1 MTERRYERLH
11 PAELREIVARE
22 PIAYVPLGTL
32 EFHGE
37 HLPTGVDSFEALAL
51 CLRAAK
57 RSGGVVL
64 PPVYVASGCLDLP
77 FTLSYDHALVHAWAT
92 STVAQLARWG
102 FRVVVLLTGHGP
114 LDLNHLLKRVC
125 AEVVAET
132 PGLAGYALC
141 WLELNAA
148 GLTGPER
155 GEPTTVDHA
164 ARIETSWMLE
174 LEPGL
179 VHLDRLSD
187 DVDAQQLGIYG
198 RNPRFTASAEFGR
211 SQLEAAAELLA
222 DRVRSLRAGK
232 PMDPLA
238 DLRRFVD
245 FGWPEPL
252 LLRGYSGSPASL
264 VLHNPGTSSRYLS
277 SLALEIDG
285 APVPPSSTVLT
296 NPSPGETGLAV
307 RAAELGAESG
317 FYIRRGQ
324 DATITLESLAAA
336 AGPHRVRAEIG
347 LAGVT
352 SVVLDENVQ
361 FL

>member
-1 MTERRYERLH
+1 MVDE
-11 PAELREIVARE
+11 E
-22 PIAYVPLGTL
+22 PVAYVPLGTL

-51 CLRAAK
+51 CLRAAE

-64 PPVYVASGCLDLP
+64 PPVYLASGCLDLP
-77 FTLSYDHALVHAWAT
+77 FTLTYDHALVHAWAA
-92 STVAQLARWG
+92 STVTQLAQQG
-102 FRVVVLLTGHGP
+102 FRVIVLLTGHGP

-125 AEVVAET
+125 AEVVAEM
-132 PGLAGYALC
+132 PDLSAYALC

-148 GLTGPER
+148 RLTGSES

-174 LEPGL
+174 LEPEL

-187 DVDAQQLGIYG
+187 DPDAQQVGIYG
-198 RNPRFTASAEFGR
+198 RNPRFTASAQFGR
-211 SQLEAAAELLA
+211 EQLEAAAELLG
-222 DRVRSLRAGK
+222 DRVGSLRAGT

-238 DLRRFVD
+238 DLRRFVQ

-252 LLRGYSGSPASL
+252 LVQGRLGPPSSL
-264 VLHNPGTSSRYLS
+264 VLHNPGSSSRYLS

-285 APVPPSSTVLT
+285 TAVPPSAIVLT

-307 RAAELGAESG
+307 RAAELGKESG
-317 FYIRRGQ
+317 FYLRRGQ
-324 DATITLESLAAA
+324 DATVALEGLAAT
-336 AGPHRVRAEIG
+336 AGVHHVRAEIG

-352 SVVLDENVQ
+352 ALVLDEHVQ
-361 FL
+361 FS